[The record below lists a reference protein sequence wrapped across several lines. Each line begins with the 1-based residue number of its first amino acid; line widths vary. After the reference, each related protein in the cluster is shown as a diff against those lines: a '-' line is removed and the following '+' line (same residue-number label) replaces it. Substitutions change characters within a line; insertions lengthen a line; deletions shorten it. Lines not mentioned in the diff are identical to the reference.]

1 MNRGLPNTP
10 SWLQTSQNLSHVNA
24 LLRTLGKRER
34 QRETARRASRHRS
47 QPLLSVLQSTERLH
61 HYSVA
66 AGYANQWGNRY
77 LDLEPY
83 DRTRVVV
90 GIDEEQSTVG
100 TGNASHGRYLNASWV
115 RELFGGKWWIATQ
128 APLPNTAHAFLSV
141 ILQPVTRPPQLLDAS
156 TTSQTCRVR
165 TVVQLT
171 QNVENG
177 RVKAHPYFP
186 AVDGE
191 SWIVPPEERASAPP
205 IKVTLLETKSI
216 PEVHCI
222 QSTVSIV
229 PTSSTGQEQEPITFR
244 HMMYTAWPDHG
255 VPEPEDRASLLAFIH
270 LVDRSNKD
278 ISSQPRGDEL
288 YPDPPIMVN
297 CSAGIGRTGSFIA
310 LSSLLRSYDL
320 FASGRSPVTNLT
332 PLPASPL
339 GPLPGEFKDDLVAQE
354 VDSLREQRP
363 GMVQRDEQIVL
374 IYEVLAAAFS

>member
-1 MNRGLPNTP
+1 MNRGLPDTP
-10 SWLQTSQNLSHVNA
+10 SWLQTSQKLSHVNT
-24 LLRTLGKRER
+24 LLQTLGERER
-34 QRETARRASRHRS
+34 QRETARRASRRRRS
-47 QPLLSVLQSTERLH
+47 PVLNVLRSTERLH

-66 AGYANQWGNRY
+66 AGYANKWGNRY
-77 LDLEPY
+77 LYSEPY

-90 GIDEEQSTVG
+90 GIDEEQCVVG
-100 TGNASHGRYLNASWV
+100 TGDASHGRYLNASWV
-115 RELFGGKWWIATQ
+115 REMFGGKWWIATQ

-156 TTSQTCRVR
+156 TTSQRCRVR

-171 QNVENG
+171 KNVENG

-186 AVDGE
+186 AVIGA
-191 SWIVPPEERASAPP
+191 SWTVPPEERVSAPS

-229 PTSSTGQEQEPITFR
+229 PISSTGQEQEPITFR

-278 ISSQPRGDEL
+278 TSSQPHSDEL
-288 YPDPPIMVN
+288 YPDPPIIVN

-310 LSSLLRSYDL
+310 LSSLLRAYDL
-320 FASGRSPVTNLT
+320 FASDPVTNLT

-339 GPLPGEFKDDLVAQE
+339 GPLPSEFKDDLVAQE

-363 GMVQRDEQIVL
+363 GMVQRDEQIML

>member
-1 MNRGLPNTP
+1 
-10 SWLQTSQNLSHVNA
+10 
-24 LLRTLGKRER
+24 
-34 QRETARRASRHRS
+34 
-47 QPLLSVLQSTERLH
+47 LQSTECVH

-66 AGYANQWGNRY
+66 AGYENMRGNRY
-77 LDLEPY
+77 SDFEPY

-90 GIDEEQSTVG
+90 GIDEERSVG
-100 TGNASHGRYLNASWV
+100 TGDAPQGRYLNASWV

-128 APLPNTAHAFLSV
+128 APLPHTAHAFLSA
-141 ILQPVTRPPQLLDAS
+141 ILQAVTRPPPLLDPS
-156 TTSQTCRVR
+156 THSQTCRIR

-171 QNVENG
+171 QNFENG
-177 RVKAHPYFP
+177 RLKAHPYFP
-186 AVDGE
+186 AVDGQC
-191 SWIVPPEERASAPP
+191 WVVPPEQGVSAPP
-205 IKVTLLETKSI
+205 LKVTLLDTKNI
-216 PEVHCI
+216 PEVHYI

-229 PTSSTGQEQEPITFR
+229 PISSTNQEQEPVIFR

-255 VPEPEDRASLLAFIH
+255 VPEPDDRASLLAFIR

-278 ISSQPRGDEL
+278 ISNQPHNNEL
-288 YPDPPIMVN
+288 HPDPPIMVN

-310 LSSLLRSYDL
+310 LCSLLRVYDL
-320 FASGRSPVTNLT
+320 FASGRSPMSPVL

-339 GPLPGEFKDDLVAQE
+339 GPLPGDFKDDLVAQE